1 MRIRHAKHLLFCLC
15 LIICLPFAAA
25 QLPDISSVLKGG
37 STPENTED
45 PQVKLSQWMKE
56 AKAAFTKLSEPNIES
71 QLPTGID
78 VITLESY
85 RRDLE
90 QILLGVSRYQKISS
104 AAPEV
109 RKTLDAAR
117 ATDAAWLG
125 FPEKPPYSIL
135 LTDELANQQDDIQK
149 QAESYRSSLT
159 VFERELNGL
168 QEAAKQAEQI
178 SEQLL
183 SEAEKNPNDG
193 GASKWRLDADRAK
206 SRVLATRA
214 FSLTSNVAVLND
226 QLETSQVRL
235 GLLTRQLKIASSISI
250 FSEEDF
256 AKIKKS
262 SEERKELLKKEITL
276 LAKRQKDTTS
286 VRNKLQSSVE
296 EVLKITPETGALEAT
311 PETILLNTK
320 LEAADVKAE
329 SQQFISEKL
338 ESLVQLESYIPEIYQ
353 NRKTLLESND
363 KKIRATALAF
373 LQANNDRLEA
383 WQIVISNELSAVNS
397 DSSKQESRAAAIP
410 PDDPRN
416 PAIADLRNAL
426 SDKQVILR
434 RVSQVAAY
442 QSRILKRWLASFD
455 QFTKPPTL
463 PEKAMR
469 LVNSG
474 WKFVKQ
480 IWTFP
485 IYEYDKEIMLGGVK
499 STVPRFIGLGE
510 ILKGFAFFGI
520 AYFLANRLKDR
531 LRNFIVGHKYIAE
544 SQARTLTNWLM
555 IGVGFLLAIAT
566 LNYLALPLTVFA
578 FLGGALLIG
587 VGFGTQTLIKNFISG
602 IIVLFER
609 KIRVGDI
616 VDIGSGPGKIIEIN
630 TRSSILRSGDGKET
644 LVPNSLFLENKVTSL
659 TLSNRKIRQSIKI
672 TSTLAST
679 PQQVSEVLK
688 DCAERHGRV
697 LKEPAPSVTLDDF
710 SDKAN
715 SFTVFYWIEAN
726 DKTNIYVVASDIRF
740 MIERRFSEMKIKA
753 TPETAA
759 AVQVAVIPEN
769 PEA

>member
-1 MRIRHAKHLLFCLC
+1 MPHLKPLFFCISLLC
-15 LIICLPFAAA
+15 CCHFAAA
-25 QLPDISSVLKGG
+25 QLPDISSVLKNE
-37 STPENTED
+37 SPVENLDD
-45 PQVKLSQWMKE
+45 PQVKLSQWQKE
-56 AKAAFTKLSEPNIES
+56 AKSAFAKLSESNIES
-71 QLPTGID
+71 QLPPTID
-78 VITLESY
+78 VAALENY

-90 QILLGVSRYQKISS
+90 QIQLGISRYQKISS
-104 AAPEV
+104 AAPEA
-109 RKTLDAAR
+109 RKTLEAAR
-117 ATDAAWLG
+117 AADTAWLG
-125 FPEKPPYSIL
+125 FSEKPPYSIL
-135 LTDELANQQDDIQK
+135 LSDELANQQDDLQK

-159 VFERELNGL
+159 VFERELNSL
-168 QEAAKQAEQI
+168 QETAKLAEQT

-183 SEAEKNPNDG
+183 SSAEKNPNDG

-214 FSLTSNVAVLND
+214 FSLKINISLLND
-226 QLETSQVRL
+226 QLETSKARL
-235 GLLTRQLKIASSISI
+235 SLIERQLKIATDKRV
-250 FSEEDF
+250 FSDDDLV
-256 AKIKKS
+256 KIKKS
-262 SEERKELLKKEITL
+262 SEERKELIRKEISN
-276 LAKRQKDTTS
+276 LAKRQKDTITA
-286 VRNKLQSSVE
+286 RNKLQSSFD
-296 EVLKITPETGALEAT
+296 EVQKTTPEGSQTEAT
-311 PETILLNTK
+311 PELTLLNTK
-320 LEAADVKAE
+320 LEAVDVKTE
-329 SQQFISEKL
+329 SLQFISEKL
-338 ESLVQLESYIPEIYQ
+338 ESLVQLESQIPGIYQ

-363 KKIRATALAF
+363 KPIRAAALAF
-373 LQANNDRLEA
+373 LKAGDDRLDA
-383 WQIVISNELSAVNS
+383 WQIVAANELAAVNS
-397 DSSKQESRAAAIP
+397 DASKQESRAAAIP
-410 PDDPRN
+410 AEDPRN
-416 PAIADLRNAL
+416 QAIADLRNAL

-434 RVSQVAAY
+434 RVSQAAAY
-442 QSRILKRWLASFD
+442 QSRILKRWLVDFD
-455 QFTKPPTL
+455 QSAASISL
-463 PEKAMR
+463 PEKAG
-469 LVNSG
+469 LLLESG
-474 WKFVKQ
+474 WKFIKQ

-485 IYEYDKEIMLGGVK
+485 IYEYDKEIMMGGMK

-520 AYFLANRLKDR
+520 GYFLANRLKDR

-659 TLSNRKIRQSIKI
+659 TLTNRKVRQSIKI
-672 TSTLAST
+672 TSTLAAT
-679 PQQVSEVLK
+679 PQAVSDVLK

-697 LKEPAPSVTLDDF
+697 LKDPAPSVTLDDF
-710 SDKAN
+710 SDKSN
-715 SFTVFYWIEAN
+715 TFTVFYWIEAN

-753 TPETAA
+753 TPETVTVAA
-759 AVQVAVIPEN
+759 SVIPEN